1 MGSQKMCMLNL
12 FPNQLYTIAIFNAK
26 TNSRSKS
33 AKIVMAVC
41 GKNSA
46 PKGVSSVKDETIR
59 NNLMGVSPFMN
70 KKGWVDA
77 QGRKGKGYGVYRYAN
92 KYGANVDGYSPIYSP
107 DEWTETGNTF
117 SLGTKGLLAWAGLLV
132 VLLAVGI
139 NAVIST
145 SSLG

>member
-1 MGSQKMCMLNL
+1 MINSVKHTRL
-12 FPNQLYTIAIFNAK
+12 AITEKPLRITYNTCRNFYHAK
-26 TNSRSKS
+26 TIVVSSGKS
-33 AKIVMAVC
+33 
-41 GKNSA
+41 SP
-46 PKGVSSVKDETIR
+46 PKGVYSVEDETVR
-59 NNLMGVSPFMN
+59 NNLMGVSPYMK

-139 NAVIST
+139 NLVVTT
-145 SSLG
+145 SQLGQ

>member
-1 MGSQKMCMLNL
+1 MGHYVDISNRVSPTSSFKSSKKSLPRGLSSINNL
-12 FPNQLYTIAIFNAK
+12 
-26 TNSRSKS
+26 
-33 AKIVMAVC
+33 VV
-41 GKNSA
+41 
-46 PKGVSSVKDETIR
+46 R
-59 NNLMGVSPFMN
+59 NNLMGVSRFMN
-70 KKGWVDA
+70 KKVWVDA
-77 QGRKGKGYGVYRYAN
+77 QGRQGKGYGVYRFAS

-132 VLLAVGI
+132 VLLAVGV